1 MCAMKLSAA
10 AWSFRG
16 ATLAESAAIWHA
28 LGIHA
33 MDLYAPPGGLLDARE
48 IARDPQGQARRVRQ
62 VDMELVNL
70 IYLFGGGFDDHPL
83 TSADSAVQAENLDTC
98 KRVLEFC
105 VGARVPS
112 LLVLPGVDHPDV
124 PHADSLGRSADALNA
139 MAELANGAGIR
150 LYFEPH
156 KESVLES
163 PGETLAFMRQN
174 PALKIALDYAHFV
187 AQGYGMDDIDPL
199 AAYAGHV
206 HLRQASKGHLQADWE
221 SGEIDFT
228 RVMSVLKQAGYDGY
242 VALEYE
248 HDPWLEL
255 VDVMTESILMRDLV
269 RPLL

>member
-1 MCAMKLSAA
+1 MKLSAA

-16 ATLAESAAIWHA
+16 ASLAESAALWHA

-48 IARDPQGQARRVRQ
+48 IARDPQGQAKRVTE
-62 VDMELVNL
+62 VDMEISNL

-83 TSADSAVQAENLDTC
+83 TSPDAASQAENVETF

-105 VGARVPS
+105 QAGRVPS
-112 LLVLPGVDHPDV
+112 VLVLPGVDHPDV
-124 PHADSLGRSADALNA
+124 PHADSLKRSADSMNALA
-139 MAELANGAGIR
+139 KLAAASGVK
-150 LYFEPH
+150 LHFEPH

-163 PGETLAFMRQN
+163 PIETLEFMKQN

-187 AQGYGMDDIDPL
+187 AQGYGAADIDPL
-199 AAYAGHV
+199 APYAGHV
-206 HLRQASKGHLQADWE
+206 HLRQASKGHLQAEWE
-221 SGEIDFT
+221 AGEIDFPH
-228 RVMSVLKQAGYDGY
+228 VISVLKAAGYGGY

-255 VDVMTESILMRDLV
+255 VDVMTESILMRDCV